1 MVYFFSHAAL
11 ARVDES
17 GPAILEVL
25 CEGLDKKYYNL
36 SVGLETQRTKNQ
48 RAKLGAAVKI
58 ARTKLD
64 FFFFYSFLLLDH
76 IYKVYISSA

>member
-1 MVYFFSHAAL
+1 MVYFFRQAAL
-11 ARVDES
+11 ARVVES

-25 CEGLDKKYYNL
+25 CEGLGKKYYNL

-64 FFFFYSFLLLDH
+64 FFSFFFFP
-76 IYKVYISSA
+76 SS